1 MDMVMLDLIDAD
13 DEALIQNMI
22 IRHEQFT
29 RNKTANDILTDWS
42 ANMAH
47 FVKVMPVEY
56 KEVLRKRTAEKI
68 QTRKSINSQGKPTSF

>member
-22 IRHEQFT
+22 IRHQQFT
-29 RNKTANDILTDWS
+29 RSKTANDILTDWS
-42 ANMAH
+42 ASVAH

-56 KEVLRKRTAEKI
+56 KEVLRKRTAEKS
-68 QTRKSINSQGKPTSF
+68 KLVKA